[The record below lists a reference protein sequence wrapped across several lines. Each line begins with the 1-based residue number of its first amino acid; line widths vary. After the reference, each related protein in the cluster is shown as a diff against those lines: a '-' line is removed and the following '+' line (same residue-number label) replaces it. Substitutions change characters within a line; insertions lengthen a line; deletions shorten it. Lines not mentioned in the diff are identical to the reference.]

1 MSGYVPG
8 EQPQKSKIVK
18 LNTNENPF
26 PPTPKI
32 KKFLINFDISK
43 LRLYPDS
50 LCSELRKLIAK
61 KFQIKPSNIIV
72 GNGSDDIL
80 NIITR
85 CCADET
91 NPISYFEPSYSLY
104 SVLAKIQAAKCIP
117 IPLEKDFSIPRKIPD
132 EIFKAKLIFIV
143 RPNAPS
149 GNNFPKDIIKKICLK
164 AKGIVLIDE
173 AYADFSEDN
182 CIDMAINMDNVV
194 VCRTLSKSYSLAGIR
209 LGFAIANEN
218 IISQMMK
225 VKDSYNVCRLSQE
238 IAKIAITD
246 ENHFKKNIKKIIKNR
261 TKLIENLKN
270 LNFNVI
276 DSQTN
281 FIFTSPPDNF
291 KLNAE
296 QIYNYLKKNGIYVRY
311 FKGKVTENYLRIT
324 VGTEEENKKLID
336 NLKHIQ

>member
-1 MSGYVPG
+1 
-8 EQPQKSKIVK
+8 
-18 LNTNENPF
+18 
-26 PPTPKI
+26 
-32 KKFLINFDISK
+32 
-43 LRLYPDS
+43 
-50 LCSELRKLIAK
+50 
-61 KFQIKPSNIIV
+61 
-72 GNGSDDIL
+72 
-80 NIITR
+80 
-85 CCADET
+85 
-91 NPISYFEPSYSLY
+91 
-104 SVLAKIQAAKCIP
+104 
-117 IPLEKDFSIPRKIPD
+117 
-132 EIFKAKLIFIV
+132 
-143 RPNAPS
+143 
-149 GNNFPKDIIKKICLK
+149 
-164 AKGIVLIDE
+164 
-173 AYADFSEDN
+173 
-182 CIDMAINMDNVV
+182 MAINMDNVV